1 MFCEKQ
7 VTLVLLRS
15 APFDIHSAFFI
26 GIHPVFMPELVILHQ
41 LPFNAC
47 FHLLK
52 PPYPHPS
59 IFCSRRAKAQRITN
73 SAFPHLTSFRRRV
86 RSSSGRLTLVC
97 FIDQL
102 VDQLAA
108 KLYGQPSFCGRNFAP
123 VLLSIKTTMQF
134 ENIFAGEALF
144 QLSFDSLG
152 KKKKKK
158 NFICSPVLLKSKSVH
173 LIFPLGDG

>member
-1 MFCEKQ
+1 M
-7 VTLVLLRS
+7 LLRS

-52 PPYPHPS
+52 SPPPHPHPHPS

-73 SAFPHLTSFRRRV
+73 SPFPHLTSFCRRV
-86 RSSSGRLTLVC
+86 RGSSGSLTLSSVC
-97 FIDQL
+97 FIDQQ

-108 KLYGQPSFCGRNFAP
+108 KIYGQPSFCVHHFAP
-123 VLLSIKTTMQF
+123 ALLSIKTTMQF

-144 QLSFDSLG
+144 QLSF
-152 KKKKKK
+152 
-158 NFICSPVLLKSKSVH
+158 
-173 LIFPLGDG
+173 